1 MSTPPVPAPA
11 VPAPISPGALALTLA
26 PESDLWVF
34 GYGSLMWDPGFPF
47 VAQETGILRGYHRR
61 FCIYSMRH
69 RGTPECPGLVF
80 GLDHGGSCRGMV
92 FRVAAAEVPRVLEY
106 LWAREM
112 SSKVYRPKLLPVRL
126 ESGVRVSAC
135 AFVVDRGH
143 PQYCRDL
150 DLEQSA
156 ALIRRGIGGRGPN
169 VDYLI
174 NTIDHL
180 NRLGIVDHGRTALLA
195 AVTAG
200 KPAGA
205 GP

>member
-1 MSTPPVPAPA
+1 M
-11 VPAPISPGALALTLA
+11 
-26 PESDLWVF
+26 
-34 GYGSLMWDPGFPF
+34 
-47 VAQETGILRGYHRR
+47 
-61 FCIYSMRH
+61 
-69 RGTPECPGLVF
+69 
-80 GLDHGGSCRGMV
+80 
-92 FRVAAAEVPRVLEY
+92 
-106 LWAREM
+106 
-112 SSKVYRPKLLPVRL
+112 
-126 ESGVRVSAC
+126 
-135 AFVVDRGH
+135 VDRGH

-180 NRLGIVDHGRTALLA
+180 NRLGIVDHGLTALLA